1 MKRILLNSL
10 LFRKGDR
17 RMPASLKKMVFLAI
31 IMIFTSSMLFAQNDV
46 FYILGHVN
54 NETTLEPIEYQ
65 LIYIESD
72 STYDIPDYFYAEVS
86 TNENGFYKVSVPR
99 PQQEVDFFVYTYDC
113 QGQKQDTILKISEG
127 FISPNQKYFVDF
139 DVCEI
144 ELLNCEPNFFFVY
157 DSLAQDAG
165 SYHYNFIDASGEG
178 VNNWNWNFGDGTE
191 TLGENV
197 SHVYEELGVYE
208 VKLTIQSNDIFGVG
222 CMDSITKL
230 VNVGGFN
237 YYYLAGQVFKPDY
250 FPFEED
256 INVYLY
262 RVEESGIIPVDT
274 TTVEEVIGQNN
285 EVIYAYAFHFLIEG
299 DYIVK
304 AQVTPNSPLYG
315 EFIPTYYGDAIFWE
329 DAQMIEHHEDNPDYD
344 INIVPSYDYL
354 GGEGHINGNIS
365 FFNEFTDN
373 QPAFDV
379 ELVLADSLGHY
390 IKYNYS
396 DEKGEFLFKE
406 LPHGLYSI
414 QPDLTGFNC
423 EPIEVILDEENPIAD
438 NVAIVINGIDTNT
451 SIQENTSEYVDAIS
465 QVYPNPVTNI
475 ARIDVSL
482 KKASGLEFYVF
493 NQLGQLMKQERTQQA
508 AGEQSVEVN
517 MSSLPVGYYTLQIVT
532 QDRIAFTTKII
543 KTR

>member
-17 RMPASLKKMVFLAI
+17 RQPGFLKKMVFLAI
-31 IMIFTSSMLFAQNDV
+31 ALIFASNLLFSQNDV

-54 NETTLEPIEYQ
+54 NETTLEPVEYQ

-72 STYDIPDYFYAEVS
+72 SAYDIPEYFYAEIS

-113 QGQKQDTILKISEG
+113 NEQKHDTILKISEG
-127 FISPNQKYFVDF
+127 FISPNQKFFVDF
-139 DVCEI
+139 EVCETV
-144 ELLNCEPNFFFVY
+144 LLNCEPNFFFVY
-157 DSLAQDAG
+157 DSVAQDAG

-178 VNNWNWNFGDGTE
+178 ATYWKWDFGDGTE
-191 TLGENV
+191 TLGENA

-208 VKLTIQSNDIFGVG
+208 VQLTIQSSDIFGNG
-222 CMDSITKL
+222 CTDSITKL

-250 FPFEED
+250 FPFEEN
-256 INVYLY
+256 IEVYLY
-262 RVEESGIIPVDT
+262 RVEESGIFPVDT
-274 TTVEEVIGQNN
+274 TMVEEVIGQNN

-304 AQVTPNSPLYG
+304 AQVTPNSQLYG
-315 EFIPTYYGDAIFWE
+315 KFIPTYYGDAIFWE
-329 DAQMIEHHEDNPDYD
+329 DAELIQHHEDNPDYD
-344 INIVPSYDYL
+344 INMVPSYDYL
-354 GGEGHINGNIS
+354 SGEGHITGNIS
-365 FFNEFTDN
+365 FFNEFTEN
-373 QPAFDV
+373 QPAFNV
-379 ELVLADSLGHY
+379 ELVLADSLGNY

-414 QPDLTGFNC
+414 YPDLTGFDC
-423 EPIEVILDEENPIAD
+423 EPIDVILDEENPIAD

-465 QVYPNPVTNI
+465 QVYPNPVLNN
-475 ARIDVSL
+475 ARIDVIL
-482 KKASGLEFYVF
+482 KKASELEFYIF
-493 NQLGQLMKQERTQQA
+493 NQLGQLMERESIQQS
-508 AGEQSVEVN
+508 AGKQSVNLN
-517 MSSLPVGYYTLQIVT
+517 MSNLPVGYYTLQIIT
-532 QDRIAFTTKII
+532 QDRIAFTSKII
-543 KTR
+543 KTQ